1 MLFSYLQDE
10 LKKKKAAEKLKRKNY
25 EIESLKKVI
34 LQFVCFVFYFNC
46 YCSDFKC
53 YCLKCELHH
62 ATLNTEPTTFEANI
76 TLGAFY

>member
-34 LQFVCFVFYFNC
+34 LQFVCWFSILIVIV
-46 YCSDFKC
+46 
-53 YCLKCELHH
+53 LI
-62 ATLNTEPTTFEANI
+62 LNVIVLNVNYTMQH
-76 TLGAFY
+76 